1 MNTQT
6 VYMGI
11 DIGSRFV
18 KVLWQT
24 NEDLTRHCGSVS
36 TANFYKT
43 FCKPSETGPELTVD
57 FNRLLSAFSNTLH
70 KNHHVIGT
78 ATGYGRMATAISGFK
93 QLNEVK
99 AHVMGA
105 LQQTGLQSFTLLDLG
120 GQDVKVVA
128 VLDGAMADLLLN
140 DKCAASCG
148 RYLENMAAI
157 LELDVAQ
164 LGCYSDNPAPLSS
177 TCAVFTET
185 ELIAQMAKGLSL
197 EELAAGVN
205 RAIYERIY
213 PMVKRLHQPG
223 VPLVVGGGVAQHQAL
238 ITYLK
243 ADFDSVLVLPDAQYN
258 GALGCLTTTLATI
271 PAQSISHALE
281 DYPCSQ

>member
-1 MNTQT
+1 MKNP
-6 VYMGI
+6 VCYIGI
-11 DIGSRFV
+11 DIGSRFA
-18 KVLWQT
+18 KVLWHFGQPSQIH
-24 NEDLTRHCGSVS
+24 RGSVS
-36 TANFYKT
+36 TAAFYKAYCQPT
-43 FCKPSETGPELTVD
+43 ESNTDLAVD
-57 FNRLLSAFSNTLH
+57 FAGLITALSGSLPTDYDI
-70 KNHHVIGT
+70 VGT

-99 AHVMGA
+99 AHVLGA
-105 LQQTGLQSFTLLDLG
+105 LHQTGLQSFTLLDLG

-128 VLDGAMADLLLN
+128 VGDGAMADLLLN

-164 LGCYSDNPAPLSS
+164 LGRYSDNPAPLSS

-197 EELAAGVN
+197 EALAAGVN

-238 ITYLK
+238 ITYLQ

-258 GALGCLTTTLATI
+258 GALGCLTATLAII
-271 PAQSISHALE
+271 PTPSLTHTLE
-281 DYPCSQ
+281 DSQCSQ